1 MVNLKRLNLFN
12 LGKEWAHVKKIFKP
26 VTREIIRHIK
36 NVPSCENVALF
47 SFPSSIKILMNLFS
61 EVRLQTRNEG
71 WHILMAL
78 SLFLPSSLINN
89 PSSVSPLPRSHIL
102 PSCQLLSQ
110 WFSSSVW
117 HIHRVCEHSSELF
130 NPRNAPNWKTA
141 RRTSR
146 RQRVVTDYH
155 PPPPS
160 NPPSPT
166 STSDREQAL
175 LMRRNSLIVWLYRSS
190 W

>member
-1 MVNLKRLNLFN
+1 MYHLVRTLLCFHFPAPWRIKWICFQKQ
-12 LGKEWAHVKKIFKP
+12 GCKQG
-26 VTREIIRHIK
+26 TRADTFRCL
-36 NVPSCENVALF
+36 SF
-47 SFPSSIKILMNLFS
+47 S
-61 EVRLQTRNEG
+61 
-71 WHILMAL
+71 
-78 SLFLPSSLINN
+78 LPSSLINN
-89 PSSVSPLPRSHIL
+89 PSSLCLSLPRSHIL
-102 PSCQLLSQ
+102 PSCQLLSR

-130 NPRNAPNWKTA
+130 NPRIAPNWKTA
-141 RRTSR
+141 RERHGGSR
-146 RQRVVTDYH
+146 LSATII

-160 NPPSPT
+160 DPPSPT